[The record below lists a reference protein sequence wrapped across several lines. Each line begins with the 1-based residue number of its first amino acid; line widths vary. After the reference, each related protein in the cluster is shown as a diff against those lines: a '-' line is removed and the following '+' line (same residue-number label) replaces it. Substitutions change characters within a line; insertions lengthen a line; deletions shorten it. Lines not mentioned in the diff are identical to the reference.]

1 MLDPRWV
8 LEEGYRV
15 ERFDS
20 QDAIAEQDV
29 LDFWRRTGAVPDVE
43 ATRRVPE
50 VLLVATTDAGEL
62 VGISSIRIK
71 RLPRLHID
79 LWNYRAFVAN
89 EHRQSNVMVT
99 LAVRGRDLLRRRYVG
114 GQDPRAAGILYEI
127 ENRSLVRH
135 FPEAV
140 WPAVDFVFIGVNEW
154 GAHQL
159 VWYFPG
165 ALAPE
170 PPR

>member
-1 MLDPRWV
+1 MLDPRWH

-15 ERFDS
+15 ERFDR
-20 QDAIAEQDV
+20 QETVGEEDI
-29 LDFWRRTGAVPDVE
+29 LDLWRRSGAVPEVE
-43 ATRRVPE
+43 AQRRLPE
-50 VLLVATTDAGEL
+50 VLLVATTDDGEL
-62 VGISSIRIK
+62 AGLSSVRIK
-71 RLPRLHID
+71 RVERLAMD
-79 LWNYRAFVAN
+79 LWNYRVFVAE

-99 LAVRGRDLLRRRYVG
+99 LAVRGRDLLQERYVSG
-114 GQDPRAAGILYEI
+114 EDPRAGGILYEI
-127 ENRSLVRH
+127 ENRSLLRH

-140 WPAVDFVFIGVNEW
+140 WPAVEFAFIGVNRF
-154 GAHQL
+154 GNHQR